1 MAQENKRALLL
12 RLSPETEL
20 EWERLK
26 KINGAATANE
36 CFRYLIR
43 RLDFAVRAW
52 LDDEA
57 RPLYE
62 RGELDRKGWEQ
73 SAIRYQKRKRAA
85 AAEQAVLA

>member
-1 MAQENKRALLL
+1 VAQETRNLLL

-20 EWERLK
+20 EWERVK

-43 RLDFAVRAW
+43 RLDFAVRAR

-57 RPLYE
+57 LPLYE

-73 SAIRYQKRKRAA
+73 SALRYQRRKRAA
-85 AAEQAVLA
+85 AEQRVPA